1 MTHSFLPILIMLAI
15 ALALGVVMLALNWV
29 IGRQQRNPS
38 NLSPYE
44 SGVPLLDENRK
55 RVNVRFY
62 QIAMLFILF
71 DIEAAFLYPWAVIY
85 RGMISWYLFEEMLL
99 FILLLGVGYVYVWK
113 KKAFDWKSDRMA
125 DLHPDNP
132 YAPDRFAEPAK
143 LAATTSPDDAMKRF
157 EYILARYPTKEAALL
172 PTLHL

>member
-1 MTHSFLPILIMLAI
+1 MTNSYIPILIMLVI
-15 ALALGVVMLALNWV
+15 AGVFGAAFLGLNWIV
-29 IGRQQRNPS
+29 GRHQRNPS
-38 NLSPYE
+38 KLAPYE

-85 RGMISWYLFEEMLL
+85 RRAVSWYIFGEMLL

-113 KKAFDWKSDRMA
+113 KNAFNWK
-125 DLHPDNP
+125 
-132 YAPDRFAEPAK
+132 
-143 LAATTSPDDAMKRF
+143 
-157 EYILARYPTKEAALL
+157 
-172 PTLHL
+172 